1 MPGVGESEDDE
12 QTGGKQRWSRKLFSV
27 PGIVATAA
35 LTAAAG
41 WGATQFL
48 SDLRSGLEARDPLAV
63 SVEDNPAR
71 IGAFSDLPIQGLIPS
86 EVQTSGSPGPGCGGF
101 HDWVEANGGVDAQ
114 ATKLQIV
121 VQGKVPEPVLLSSMR
136 VRVLEQSRPLT
147 GIPVECP
154 PAAEVEYR
162 AIAID
167 LDAVPPQV
175 AYQSGEKDFGFTLAE
190 GETEAFTVI
199 ATTTE
204 GYYEWLI
211 ELDVVVEGDER
222 TIEIGTPDDPFTT
235 TAAKPRDWW
244 SWDYEGAWHTTPRDG
259 IPESVPAGKP
269 LPPLT

>member
-1 MPGVGESEDDE
+1 MPRPSDVEGDGQHE
-12 QTGGKQRWSRKLFSV
+12 GGRRWFRKLLSV
-27 PGIVATAA
+27 PGIVVTAA

-48 SDLRSGLEARDPLAV
+48 SDWRSGIEARDPLAI
-63 SVEDNPAR
+63 SVEENPAR
-71 IGAFSDLPIQGLIPS
+71 IGGFSDLPILGLIPG
-86 EVQTSGSPGPGCGGF
+86 EVQTTGSPGPGCDGF
-101 HDWVEANGGVDAQ
+101 RAWVESNSGVDAQ
-114 ATKLQIV
+114 STKLQIV

-136 VRVLEQSRPLT
+136 VKVLEHSRPIT

-154 PAAEVEYR
+154 PAAQVEYR

-167 LDAVPPQV
+167 LDAVPPRV
-175 AYQSGEKDFGFTLAE
+175 TYQSGKEDFGFTVAE

-199 ATTTE
+199 ATTTK

-222 TIEIGTPDDPFTT
+222 TLEIGAPDNPFKT
-235 TAAKPRDWW
+235 TAAPTNKWW
-244 SWDYEGAWHTTPRDG
+244 SWDYERAWHTRPREG
-259 IPESVPAGKP
+259 IPGTVPAGMP

>member
-1 MPGVGESEDDE
+1 MPIPSGADGDV
-12 QTGGKQRWSRKLFSV
+12 QKGGRPWSRKLLSV

-48 SDLRSGLEARDPLAV
+48 SGVRSGIEARDPLAIA
-63 SVEDNPAR
+63 VEEDPAC
-71 IGAFSDLPIQGLIPS
+71 IGAFSDLPILGLIPGD
-86 EVQTSGSPGPGCGGF
+86 VQTTGSPGPGCEGF
-101 HDWVEANGGVDAQ
+101 DDLGETNRGVDAR

-121 VQGKVPEPVLLSSMR
+121 VQGKVPEPVLLSAMR
-136 VRVLEQSRPLT
+136 VKVLERSGPLA

-154 PAAEVEYR
+154 PAAQIEYR

-167 LDAVPPQV
+167 LDAVPPRV
-175 AYQSGEKDFGFTLAE
+175 TYQPGQEEFGFTVAE
-190 GETEAFTVI
+190 GETEAFTVV

-222 TIEIGTPDDPFTT
+222 TLEIGTRDHPFKT
-235 TAAKPRDWW
+235 TAADPTGWW

-259 IPESVPAGKP
+259 VPETVPAGEP